1 MAKDRARPFSKKHRK
16 YWIPVTGGMLL
27 IGGINVGIGM
37 CAYDKGPDQ
46 VQRIEPVIPV
56 NPDPGPSQVILGEGM
71 IGLGEIPVPVMRAFT
86 KAHPQRAPQAAKK
99 VGDGAGEIVEVYYL
113 EDGARRVARYRPDG
127 TLP

>member
-46 VQRIEPVIPV
+46 VQRIEPVLPEPTAPV
-56 NPDPGPSQVILGEGM
+56 QTHVVPPKGM
-71 IGLGEIPVPVMRAFT
+71 LGLGEIPVPVMRAFT
-86 KAHPQRAPQAAKK
+86 KAHPQIAPTGAKK
-99 VGDGAGEIVEVYYL
+99 RDDGTYELYFREQSSS
-113 EDGARRVARYRPDG
+113 RVARYRADG
-127 TLP
+127 TAAD